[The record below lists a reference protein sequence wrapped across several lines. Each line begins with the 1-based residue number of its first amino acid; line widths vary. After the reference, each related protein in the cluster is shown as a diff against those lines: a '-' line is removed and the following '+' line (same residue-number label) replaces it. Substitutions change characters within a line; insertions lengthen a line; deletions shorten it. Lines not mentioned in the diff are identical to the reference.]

1 MDDEVFDSIK
11 QEDLWQNSLTTTAR
25 NIDPSSKLIL
35 QKKHQRW
42 STLSSCIE
50 VEHITWENHIRLEN
64 VQIAEKDMGGFAQIG
79 MLIRKSD
86 PLFKDILAK
95 QHQ

>member
-1 MDDEVFDSIK
+1 MAKFFDYNSKKYRSFFEADSSEEALEMVNTVFLHRGRAHYMG
-11 QEDLWQNSLTTTAR
+11 E
-25 NIDPSSKLIL
+25 P
-35 QKKHQRW
+35 H
-42 STLSSCIE
+42 TLRECE
-50 VEHITWENHIRLEN
+50 
-64 VQIAEKDMGGFAQIG
+64 IAEKDMGGFAQIG